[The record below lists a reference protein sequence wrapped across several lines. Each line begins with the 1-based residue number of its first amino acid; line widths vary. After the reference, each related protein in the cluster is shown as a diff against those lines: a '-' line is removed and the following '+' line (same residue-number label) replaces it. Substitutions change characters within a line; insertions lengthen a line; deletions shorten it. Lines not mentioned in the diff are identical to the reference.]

1 MGTKRRSEDGEEI
14 YSITSAKRALSEDLE
29 ARNKRYLFS
38 MIIRTVFFVLMIFT
52 PSPWRWIFALGAIV
66 IPYIAVTVANA
77 GRETGP
83 TPGKP
88 APMPAAHNTVALYDP
103 QREFLR

>member
-1 MGTKRRSEDGEEI
+1 MGTKRRSGDGEEV

-38 MIIRTVFFVLMIFT
+38 MIIRTIFFVLMIFS
-52 PSPWRWIFALGAIV
+52 PSPWRWIFAAGAIV

-77 GRETGP
+77 GRESGP
-83 TPGKP
+83 APDKP
-88 APMPAAHNTVALYDP
+88 APMPTAPNTVALYDP
-103 QREFLR
+103 NREFLR